1 MTRFQ
6 SIRLTAL
13 VVALVATAC
22 SSESGDSSS
31 TIAPVSTTTSSAAS
45 ATTTTTVPGVAMPV
59 FADDDEMVAVD
70 PDVTIGMLENGLTYY
85 IRRNTRPGTRAQLR
99 LAVAAGSAL
108 EDDDQ
113 RGVAHYLEH
122 MMFNGTESFPANE
135 LVRVL
140 ERFGSEFGPDIN
152 AYTSLDQTVYE
163 LEVPT
168 DTDGI
173 LETAIDVLF
182 EWSNRATIDP
192 VEVDAERGV
201 MLEEWRLRSQS
212 FFGRYFDEVSDVL
225 LAGSSYEGHDPLAD
239 EDELAVT
246 SVETLQR
253 FYRDWYRPDL
263 MAVVAVGDFDVD
275 EVEQLI
281 RTRFEA
287 LEPPSTIRP
296 RPELAAGSFSEPG
309 FVVLTDPESP
319 NAFVELNYPLPALD
333 QRTIGSARQ
342 ELALVLAF
350 DMIVTRLD
358 EDSRRGDTSFFNPS
372 FAANPFVDGQRTP
385 GLAASADPSDLVDTA
400 AALLEEVRRALLHGF
415 RSDEL
420 ERAVAGIRSQVELE
434 FESVRT
440 KQDGQ
445 YAEDYVAH
453 FLTGTP
459 IPSAE
464 SNRDLA
470 MRLLEETTPEQVT
483 ETFRATIQ
491 STAPLVIVA
500 GPEFAAADI
509 PDEATLRQVVA
520 EAAVAELEERAADEA
535 GAEQLM
541 VRPDPVEIVSRSQL
555 VPLAPTVLE
564 LANGVRVA
572 YVESDIAADAVAMQ
586 ATSPG
591 GWLLL
596 PDEDVLEAQ
605 LIGSIVFESG
615 VAGFDQVAL
624 ARFLSGEVAQVFTS
638 IEESRETIVGS
649 AESDDLELLF
659 QLIHLYFVEPR
670 ADGQALDALVGELRP
685 LATDRDRIPFL
696 ALADQVLR
704 SRYGGDARYLPIP
717 SVEDLD
723 AFDLA
728 RAIEIQQ
735 ERFADASDFVFT
747 FAGDFTAGE
756 LEDLASRYLG
766 TLPGG
771 GEPES
776 AGTGQ
781 PEAPDGVVYEV
792 VDSGDGALG
801 AVFYQFSQEIEA
813 TSEVRLTVPLLESI
827 LNQRLT
833 ALLREDLGATYSPF
847 VTIAIQDEPIEIIE
861 AIVEVSGDPDGL
873 QPIADALLTDLA
885 DLAGSGPTADEMAIA
900 VEQTVRDYELIGNQ
914 FWLDLMTR
922 YVPNP
927 DLDPGEVADRIPDT
941 MSLTSSDVRALAAA
955 LLTLDD
961 YIRVDLVP
969 VG

>member
-385 GLAASADPSDLVDTA
+385 GLAAS
-400 AALLEEVRRALLHGF
+400 
-415 RSDEL
+415 
-420 ERAVAGIRSQVELE
+420 
-434 FESVRT
+434 
-440 KQDGQ
+440 
-445 YAEDYVAH
+445 
-453 FLTGTP
+453 
-459 IPSAE
+459 
-464 SNRDLA
+464 
-470 MRLLEETTPEQVT
+470 
-483 ETFRATIQ
+483 
-491 STAPLVIVA
+491 
-500 GPEFAAADI
+500 
-509 PDEATLRQVVA
+509 
-520 EAAVAELEERAADEA
+520 
-535 GAEQLM
+535 
-541 VRPDPVEIVSRSQL
+541 
-555 VPLAPTVLE
+555 
-564 LANGVRVA
+564 
-572 YVESDIAADAVAMQ
+572 
-586 ATSPG
+586 
-591 GWLLL
+591 
-596 PDEDVLEAQ
+596 
-605 LIGSIVFESG
+605 
-615 VAGFDQVAL
+615 
-624 ARFLSGEVAQVFTS
+624 
-638 IEESRETIVGS
+638 
-649 AESDDLELLF
+649 
-659 QLIHLYFVEPR
+659 
-670 ADGQALDALVGELRP
+670 
-685 LATDRDRIPFL
+685 
-696 ALADQVLR
+696 
-704 SRYGGDARYLPIP
+704 
-717 SVEDLD
+717 
-723 AFDLA
+723 
-728 RAIEIQQ
+728 
-735 ERFADASDFVFT
+735 
-747 FAGDFTAGE
+747 
-756 LEDLASRYLG
+756 
-766 TLPGG
+766 
-771 GEPES
+771 
-776 AGTGQ
+776 
-781 PEAPDGVVYEV
+781 
-792 VDSGDGALG
+792 
-801 AVFYQFSQEIEA
+801 
-813 TSEVRLTVPLLESI
+813 
-827 LNQRLT
+827 
-833 ALLREDLGATYSPF
+833 
-847 VTIAIQDEPIEIIE
+847 
-861 AIVEVSGDPDGL
+861 
-873 QPIADALLTDLA
+873 
-885 DLAGSGPTADEMAIA
+885 
-900 VEQTVRDYELIGNQ
+900 
-914 FWLDLMTR
+914 
-922 YVPNP
+922 
-927 DLDPGEVADRIPDT
+927 
-941 MSLTSSDVRALAAA
+941 
-955 LLTLDD
+955 
-961 YIRVDLVP
+961 
-969 VG
+969 